1 MGDAM
6 AKAAKRLRVGM
17 VAHDERKA
25 ELARWLAKHRKIFMQ
40 AEIVATGTT
49 AKLLR
54 KRCPE
59 LSIDALASGPLGGD
73 QQMGALIADGA
84 LGALFFF
91 WDPLTPMPHDVDVRA
106 LLRLATLYDLP
117 HACNLATADLI
128 AAGLARGTVGA

>member
-1 MGDAM
+1 M
-6 AKAAKRLRVGM
+6 ARAAKNLRVGM
-17 VAHDERKA
+17 VAHDKRKA
-25 ELARWLAKHRKIFMQ
+25 ELARWLARHRKIFAK

-59 LSIDALASGPLGGD
+59 LSIEALASGPLGGD
-73 QQMGALIADGA
+73 QQMGALITEGA
-84 LGALFFF
+84 LDALIFF

-117 HACNLATADLI
+117 HACNLSTANLL
-128 AAGLARGTVGA
+128 AAGIERGAVGA